1 MRASA
6 PFGRCEPPRRRRSYC
21 MDSVEI
27 PAAVLSSVETLDE
40 LQDWI
45 TAQNPKLVAELRAA
59 RQQDLA
65 GKFKLWKPRRLA
77 QI

>member
-1 MRASA
+1 M
-6 PFGRCEPPRRRRSYC
+6 
-21 MDSVEI
+21 
-27 PAAVLSSVETLDE
+27 LSSVETLDE